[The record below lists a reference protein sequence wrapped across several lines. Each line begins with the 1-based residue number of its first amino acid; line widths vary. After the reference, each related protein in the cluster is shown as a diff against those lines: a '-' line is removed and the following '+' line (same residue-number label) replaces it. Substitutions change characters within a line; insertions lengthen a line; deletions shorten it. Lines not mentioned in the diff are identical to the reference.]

1 MNRLTAIKSVV
12 MKNSNK
18 IKIIDII
25 DPTNLILYYRFSSQ
39 DVSGT
44 SLANWAT
51 GIPVF
56 DAVMTGTTN
65 IVNNQLSTLTSGTGG
80 YGIIINRSI
89 PRTGFTGLSF
99 SFWFNASRLSTN
111 NYPFFVT
118 IQDALG
124 YPNGNRYYI
133 SLYPGNYLSVNGQ
146 LGSTATT
153 LITVNTLYHIAVV
166 VNSTGNPNT
175 TLYIN
180 NVPQTGNT
188 SYPTFTNISGY
199 NLIDRDPAGDGLIG
213 TIDDYRLHN
222 RSLTAG
228 EVNTLFISGR
238 SV

>member
-1 MNRLTAIKSVV
+1 MNRLATIKTVV
-12 MKNSNK
+12 MKNSIK

-25 DPTNLILYYRFSSQ
+25 DPSNLILYYRFSTQ

-44 SLANWAT
+44 TVANWAT
-51 GIPVF
+51 GTPVF
-56 DAVMTGTTN
+56 DAVMTGTSN
-65 IVNNQLSTLTSGTGG
+65 IVNNQLSTLTTGTGQN
-80 YGIIINRSI
+80 GIIINRAI
-89 PRTGFTGLSF
+89 PRNGFTGLSF

-124 YPNGNRYYI
+124 YPNGKRYYI
-133 SLYPGNYLSVNGQ
+133 SLYPGNFMSINGQ

-199 NLIDRDPAGDGLIG
+199 NLINRDRAGDGLIG